1 MGKILKPVPAD
12 KQKSLGK
19 LPQPVR
25 NKMGFQKDGGKSV
38 KKAQSGTSA
47 SPKVSLRS
55 GQYKRLGR
63 LAAKNPMRAEKVG
76 KRMAERATRRQRG
89 VEFMNKN
96 AAKMVPETPTF
107 ERGGKA
113 RNGKSLS
120 PKGSNVSR
128 RLSSYPKTIGKAK
141 GGMNLGK
148 CRGGCY

>member
-1 MGKILKPVPAD
+1 M
-12 KQKSLGK
+12 
-19 LPQPVR
+19 
-25 NKMGFQKDGGKSV
+25 KSV
-38 KKAQSGTSA
+38 KDGYDKNKGVTRADIIVAAKGEAKYGKNVKKAADGTTA
-47 SPKVSLRS
+47 PKVSLRS

-63 LAAKNPMRAEKVG
+63 LAAKNPMKAEKVG
-76 KRMAERATRRQRG
+76 KRMTERATRRQRG
-89 VEFMNKN
+89 LDYMNKN
-96 AAKMVPETPTF
+96 AAKMIPETPTLKT
-107 ERGGKA
+107 GGKA